1 MGLGCINDSQNIEG
15 KPNQEIESVKDSSTK
30 NWITAR
36 IEEAEVAEV
45 TDKKPAAAKK

>member
-1 MGLGCINDSQNIEG
+1 VWLGGINDSKNVQRKI
-15 KPNQEIESVKDSSTK
+15 NQEIEAMKDSSPK
-30 NWITAR
+30 NLITAR